1 MRQNIIF
8 EKTQE
13 LSLPQQEQQRR
24 ERSTVVCVLML
35 RRTRRKKKTP
45 RTLVV
50 ENTEH
55 ELQSCIRGRKKKR
68 KELRVYLSRLSLVNA
83 IEGFLNK
90 RTTNRF
96 AQRLVVKSTE
106 LGEKSEVISFRC
118 VWKTSLAETSFFI
131 RKKKKLS
138 FFFCSCIQLLERMIT
153 FFFFEDR
160 IC

>member
-131 RKKKKLS
+131 RKKKKFS